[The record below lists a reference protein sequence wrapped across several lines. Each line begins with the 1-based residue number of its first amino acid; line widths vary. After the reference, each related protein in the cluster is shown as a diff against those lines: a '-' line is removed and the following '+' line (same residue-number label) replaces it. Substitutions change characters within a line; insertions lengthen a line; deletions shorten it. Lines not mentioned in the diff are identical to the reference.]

1 MIRKKVSIEGIA
13 QQLNVAASTVS
24 RALNGKPGV
33 GEELRQEILRTA
45 KAHGYVPPRRIE
57 EGGELSRNIAMI
69 IGDIRNP
76 FYAELVFVVQ
86 KVLSTRGY
94 TVSIFNSEY
103 DEKEE
108 LRYMK
113 MLEQFH
119 FDGIIEV
126 CVSSES
132 SIAQLEALRIPIVM
146 VNRMLSTFD
155 TDVVLLDNYEAGYIA
170 TRHLLEKGHTRIA
183 FLIGQRTSPAS
194 MMRYEGYLQ
203 MMRNYQIPV
212 IEEYQLSGDLTLET
226 GYAEAKRA
234 FASWKELPTAIVV
247 SNDLAAY
254 GFLAYCNEAGI
265 RVPEDISIVS
275 FDNTR
280 LSDIMM
286 PPLTAVDAHVEEMG
300 RRAAEMML
308 ERIAAP
314 DSPKRRCILKPTL
327 VERKSVKRI
336 G

>member
-1 MIRKKVSIEGIA
+1 MKRKEVSVARIA
-13 QQLNVAASTVS
+13 RQLNVASSTVS
-24 RALNGKPGV
+24 RALNGRPGV

-45 KAHGYVPPRRIE
+45 KALGYVPARHTEDSP
-57 EGGELSRNIAMI
+57 ELSRNIAMI

-76 FYAELVFVVQ
+76 FYAELVFAVQ
-86 KVLSTRGY
+86 KALSTRGY

-113 MLEQFH
+113 MLEQLH

-132 SIAQLEALRIPIVM
+132 SIAQLKALRIPIVM

-212 IEEYQLSGDLTLET
+212 IEEYQLSGDLTLDT
-226 GYAEAKRA
+226 GYAAAKRA
-234 FASWKELPTAIVV
+234 FAIWKKLPTAVVV

-254 GFLAYCNEAGI
+254 GFLAYCNETGI
-265 RVPEDISIVS
+265 HVPEDISIVS

-280 LSDIMM
+280 LSATMT
-286 PPLTAVDAHVEEMG
+286 PPLTTVDAHVEEMG
-300 RRAAEMML
+300 SRTAELML
-308 ERIAAP
+308 ERIADP
-314 DSPKRRCILKPTL
+314 DSPKRRYIIKPTL
-327 VERKSVKRI
+327 VERKSVKHI